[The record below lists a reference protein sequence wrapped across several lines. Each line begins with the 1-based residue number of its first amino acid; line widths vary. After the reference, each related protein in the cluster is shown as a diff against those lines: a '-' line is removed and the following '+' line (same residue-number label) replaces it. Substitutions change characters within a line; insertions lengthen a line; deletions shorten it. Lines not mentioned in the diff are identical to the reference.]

1 MDLLYSR
8 YSNPMEFMRLYI
20 DQGRFGEF
28 VTEIITQENKRRKE
42 RAEKED
48 EERLWSAYIHSYSDK
63 SFIEWKSELL
73 RPVHQTKGGTG
84 KRDEDMTKADID
96 NILNRLFP
104 SKQPGHNATM

>member
-42 RAEKED
+42 QEEKESD
-48 EERLWSAYIHSYSDK
+48 GRLWAAYIHSYSDK
-63 SFIEWKSELL
+63 SFVEWKSEIL
-73 RPVHQTKGGTG
+73 RPVRQANGGTG
-84 KRDEDMTKADID
+84 KRDDDMTKADID
-96 NILNRLFP
+96 NLLNRLFP
-104 SKQPGHNATM
+104 NK

>member
-42 RAEKED
+42 QEEKESD
-48 EERLWSAYIHSYSDK
+48 ERLWAAYIHSYSDK
-63 SFIEWKSELL
+63 SFVEWKSEIL
-73 RPVHQTKGGTG
+73 RPVRQTNGSTG
-84 KRDEDMTKADID
+84 KRDDDMTKTDID
-96 NILNRLFP
+96 NLLNRLFP
-104 SKQPGHNATM
+104 NK